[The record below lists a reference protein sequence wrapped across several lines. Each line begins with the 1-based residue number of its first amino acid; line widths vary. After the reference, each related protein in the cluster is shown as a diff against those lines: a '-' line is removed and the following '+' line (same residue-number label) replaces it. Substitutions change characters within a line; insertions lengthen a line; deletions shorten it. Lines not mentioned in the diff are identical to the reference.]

1 MTSIT
6 LTKSYV
12 GSKAVQFAIKP
23 LNQSN
28 TVQVLPLIQTLKSD
42 ITTDQWMDYVNSFI
56 GRDSR
61 ECGIITVKNTA
72 GYYMG
77 ILCYKVVEDV
87 THQIVMDVTNYV
99 TADMLGRNDISETL
113 LEWLEEQASERG
125 CQAIH
130 LTIDI
135 RNEIIPE
142 SGYTKSIPNQLINK
156 GYVCDAVRLCKKI
169 TEKLITRH

>member
-1 MTSIT
+1 M
-6 LTKSYV
+6 
-12 GSKAVQFAIKP
+12 QFAIKP

-42 ITTDQWMDYVNSFI
+42 ITTDQWMDYVHSFT

-77 ILCYKVVEDV
+77 VLCYKIVEDV
-87 THQIVMDVTNYV
+87 THQLVMDVTNYV
-99 TADMLGRNDISETL
+99 IADMLGRNDISETL
-113 LEWLEEQASERG
+113 LEWLESKAVERE

-135 RNEIIPE
+135 RNTIIPE
-142 SGYTKSIPNQLINK
+142 NGYTKSIPNQLINK

-169 TEKLITRH
+169 NQNSITQH

>member
-1 MTSIT
+1 MD
-6 LTKSYV
+6 Y
-12 GSKAVQFAIKP
+12 KAVQFAIKP

-42 ITTDQWMDYVNSFI
+42 ITTDQWMDYVDSFI

-61 ECGIITVKNTA
+61 ECGIITVKNSS

-77 ILCYKVVEDV
+77 VLCYKIVEDV
-87 THQIVMDVTNYV
+87 THQIVMDVSNYV
-99 TADMLGRNDISETL
+99 TADILGRNDISEKL
-113 LEWLEEQASERG
+113 LEWLEDQASERG

-135 RNEIIPE
+135 RNTIIPE
-142 SGYTKSIPNQLINK
+142 NGYTKSIPNQLISK
-156 GYVCDAVRLCKKI
+156 GYVCDAVRLCKKLNDNSI
-169 TEKLITRH
+169 TQH